1 MAVPL
6 SDIEIHRDLCTLSG
20 WTRRGNTLIKTFVF
34 AKFPEG
40 IDWVRRV
47 ADVAESL
54 DHHPDIDIRFTRIT
68 VCLSTHSAGG
78 ITAKDFELARA
89 IEGL

>member
-6 SDIEIHRDLCTLSG
+6 SDIEIHRDLSTLTG
-20 WTRRGNTLIKTFVF
+20 WTRRSNTLIKTFVF
-34 AKFPEG
+34 AGFLEG
-40 IDWVRRV
+40 IEWVRRV
-47 ADVAESL
+47 AAVAESL
-54 DHHPDIDIRFTRIT
+54 EHHPDLDIRFNKIT